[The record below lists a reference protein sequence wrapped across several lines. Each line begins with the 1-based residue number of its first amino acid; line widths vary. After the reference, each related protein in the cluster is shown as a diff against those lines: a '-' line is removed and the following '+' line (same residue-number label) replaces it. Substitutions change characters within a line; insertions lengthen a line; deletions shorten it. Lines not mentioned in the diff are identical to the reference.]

1 MIHFITENI
10 DMPFFNQERVILWI
24 KRVARQYDKKTGNI
38 NYIFC
43 DDERILEVN
52 KQYLQ
57 HDYFTDIIT
66 FDYSGGKIISGDI
79 FISMETVSSNSKEL
93 NVDFNQELYRII
105 IHGILHLTGQDD
117 KNPESKKEMTRKEN
131 EALNLLNFEGI

>member
-10 DMPFFNQERVILWI
+10 DMPFFNQDRVILWI
-24 KRVARQYDKKTGNI
+24 KRVARQYDKITGNI

-79 FISMETVSSNSKEL
+79 FISMDTVLSNSKEL